1 MAGPWADR
9 VAAIG
14 ESLLTLEINT
24 VVTSDISAQKMP
36 EVPLALHTL
45 VQVYHDYLANAGF
58 QVSNALLALATMRVN
73 SEGQAGTNAGAKAL
87 LLRLQSWHP
96 GPRCWTAAEVK
107 AGLPGIPDDQLDIS
121 GPAPELTNGAE
132 TFEALQWAAWAAIQT
147 LRALVAAAGLDQSP
161 LGVSHPSVLSRIF
174 ANCRQ
179 LKEAALRLEQ
189 QNHGV
194 SADPKQP
201 VGVSKIGGLFRA
213 TAAGVVVAGSKVRL
227 NGLVAGEQID
237 PVAVTR
243 PRLFGATVEET
254 ARALFTHP
262 RPSFASDPDVT
273 MLIRKAWDLGVER
286 VCLQTVLQV
295 DGDMT
300 EIITELD
307 GQQRV
312 FLTELHKQAVKD
324 AVSQWRSFWDIV
336 LQLAG
341 DLGKVF
347 MRG

>member
-1 MAGPWADR
+1 MPGSWADR
-9 VAAIG
+9 VAGIG

-45 VQVYHDYLANAGF
+45 VQVYNDYLASAGF
-58 QVSNALLALATMRVN
+58 QVTNELLARAAIRVN
-73 SEGQAGTNAGAKAL
+73 GEGEAGTNAGAKML
-87 LLRLQSWHP
+87 LSQLQSWHP
-96 GPRCWTAAEVK
+96 APRRWTATELK
-107 AGLPGIPDDQLDIS
+107 TGLPGIPDDQLDAS

-132 TFEALQWAAWAAIQT
+132 TFEALQWAAWAAVQT
-147 LRALVAAAGLDQSP
+147 LRALTATTAADWGP
-161 LGVSHPSVLSRIF
+161 LGGAEPSVLSRIY

-189 QNHGV
+189 ENHGV
-194 SADPKQP
+194 VTDPDQP
-201 VGVSKIGGLFRA
+201 AGAAKIVGLFRA
-213 TAAGVVVAGSKVRL
+213 KTTATVVAGCKVRL
-227 NGLVAGEQID
+227 NSLVAGEQID
-237 PVAVTR
+237 PAAVTK

-262 RPSFASDPDVT
+262 RPTFDADPDIV

-300 EIITELD
+300 EIIAELD

-312 FLTELHKQAVKD
+312 FLTDLHRQGVKD
-324 AVSQWRSFWDIV
+324 AVSQWRSFWDVV

-341 DLGKVF
+341 DLGSIF
-347 MRG
+347 RRG